1 MDQNGIKLIPEPKI
15 IHKFPGRVYVCV
27 CLGMYVWDI
36 WVERSVGS
44 GLAELSHFLCFRIL
58 EVLKQKFNFY
68 SVWVVSIVIFPD
80 YQSVT
85 LFYLIYCRLPLVHF

>member
-1 MDQNGIKLIPEPKI
+1 MDKEGVWV
-15 IHKFPGRVYVCV
+15 GVYV
-27 CLGMYVWDI
+27 YVSLLSYLWDI

-44 GLAELSHFLCFRIL
+44 GLAERSHFLCFRIL
-58 EVLKQKFNFY
+58 EVLKQKFNFC